1 MLIQNCILVDPAHE
15 HVGGNAAHP
24 GVEHK
29 RDVRVENGMI
39 TDISTE
45 LKGHDSETVFDGAG
59 LWLMPGLIDL
69 HTHLR
74 DFGQGAKEDI
84 ATGTQAAAAGGYTT
98 VVAMA
103 NTVPPIDNPLI
114 FQNLQQ
120 LIAQK
125 AVIKVLCVANVTKG
139 MAGKE
144 ITEMALL
151 SELGA
156 VAFSDDGLPVSNLAV
171 LRRALEQA
179 RALGTLVISHPEDRD
194 LSGPGVMNESATSM
208 ALGLAGVTTASE
220 AACVAREIEVARI
233 TGAHLHF
240 AHVSTR
246 ASINLIERAKADG
259 LPVTADTTPHHL
271 TLTDTDVGAFDTSF
285 KMNPPLRTM
294 ADQLALVEALKKGI
308 IDAIATDHAPHTAA
322 EKAQGFNPAPC
333 GVLGLETAFSLC
345 LQRLSTGQS
354 DRSQRLTVVDVL
366 RKFTSAPA
374 RILGLPEPSLT
385 SGRSADLFLFDASAS
400 WTYDVKAG
408 HSKSKNSP
416 FSGRTLTGR
425 TLLTLCQGAVA
436 FQHEPAMGRWVSIE
450 GLALK

>member
-1 MLIQNCILVDPAHE
+1 MLIQNCIIIDPSQDDSAQGA
-15 HVGGNAAHP
+15 V
-24 GVEHK
+24 
-29 RDVRVENGMI
+29 
-39 TDISTE
+39 
-45 LKGHDSETVFDGAG
+45 GHDQKKCDLRLDKGLISEIAPNLQAHSNETIFDADG
-59 LWLMPGLIDL
+59 LWLIPGLIDL

-103 NTVPPIDNPLI
+103 NTVPPIDNPMI
-114 FQNLQQ
+114 FQQLQDMI
-120 LIAQK
+120 LEK
-125 AVIKVLCVANVTKG
+125 AVIKVLCIANVTRG

-144 ITEMALL
+144 VTEMALL

-156 VAFSDDGLPVSNLAV
+156 VGFSDDGLPISNLAV

-179 RALGTLVISHPEDRD
+179 RAIGTLVVSHPEDRD
-194 LSGPGVMNESATSM
+194 LSGAGVMNESATSA

-220 AACVAREIEVARI
+220 AACIAREVEVARI

-240 AHVSTR
+240 AHVSTK

-271 TLTDTDVGAFDTSF
+271 TLTDSDIGAFDTSF
-285 KMNPPLRTM
+285 KMNPPLRS
-294 ADQLALVEALKKGI
+294 ASDQGALVEALRVGI
-308 IDAIATDHAPHTAA
+308 IDAIATDHAPHT
-322 EKAQGFNPAPC
+322 ESDKGRGFDQAPC
-333 GVLGLETAFSLC
+333 GVTGLETALPIC
-345 LQRLSTGQS
+345 LE
-354 DRSQRLTVVDVL
+354 RLTELGGLSVRDVL

-374 RILGLPEPSLT
+374 KILGLPEPSIT
-385 SGRSADLFLFDASAS
+385 VGRDADFFLFAPDEK
-400 WTYDVKAG
+400 WVYNVKEG

-416 FSGRTLTGR
+416 FNGRTLKGR
-425 TLLTLCQGAVA
+425 TLMTISQGRIAY
-436 FQHEPAMGRWVSIE
+436 QYEPAMSRWISIE